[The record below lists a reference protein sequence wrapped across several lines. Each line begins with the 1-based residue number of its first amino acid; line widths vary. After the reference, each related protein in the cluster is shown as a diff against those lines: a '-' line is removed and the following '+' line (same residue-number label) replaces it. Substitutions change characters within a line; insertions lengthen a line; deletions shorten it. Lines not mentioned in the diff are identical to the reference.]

1 MVLVSYRYYTESRQ
15 RRRIV
20 DNLSIF
26 LFAIAGISTLVGAF
40 YLMASAANSKP
51 VRDYNAG
58 RLTGTWTT
66 EVKKPVHPEMR
77 DVEPG
82 TQLMGVNFDQKTE
95 CDLEEYKDL
104 QARINVLRAEL
115 EDQLG
120 DDDEDDEDGDII
132 VRV

>member
-1 MVLVSYRYYTESRQ
+1 M
-15 RRRIV
+15 

-40 YLMASAANSKP
+40 YLMHSVANSKP
-51 VRDYNAG
+51 VQEYNWHPMADG
-58 RLTGTWTT
+58 GP
-66 EVKKPVHPEMR
+66 ESPEFKKYMRKVTKRVHPEMK

-82 TQLMGVNFDQKTE
+82 TELMGVNFQQKTE

-104 QARINVLRAEL
+104 QARIEALRKEL
-115 EDQLG
+115 EG
-120 DDDEDDEDGDII
+120 DDEEEDDDDGGDGV

>member
-1 MVLVSYRYYTESRQ
+1 M
-15 RRRIV
+15 

-26 LFAIAGISTLVGAF
+26 LFAIAGISPLVGAF
-40 YLMASAANSKP
+40 YLMHSAASSKP
-51 VRDYNAG
+51 MRDYNTG
-58 RLTGTWTT
+58 RLSGTWTT

-82 TQLMGVNFDQKTE
+82 TQLMGVNFQQKTE

-104 QARINVLRAEL
+104 QARIEELRIEL
-115 EDQLG
+115 GGEED
-120 DDDEDDEDGDII
+120 DEEDEDDGGDIV

>member
-1 MVLVSYRYYTESRQ
+1 M
-15 RRRIV
+15 

-40 YLMASAANSKP
+40 YLMYSAANSKP

-66 EVKKPVHPEMR
+66 EVKKPVHPEMK

-82 TQLMGVNFDQKTE
+82 TQLMGVNFQQKTE
-95 CDLEEYKDL
+95 CDLEEYRSL
-104 QARINVLRAEL
+104 QARIEELRLEL
-115 EDQLG
+115 GGDEEDEE
-120 DDDEDDEDGDII
+120 DDDDGGD
-132 VRV
+132 VVALNR

>member
-1 MVLVSYRYYTESRQ
+1 M
-15 RRRIV
+15 

-40 YLMASAANSKP
+40 YLMYSAANSKP

-66 EVKKPVHPEMR
+66 EVKKPVHPEMK

-82 TQLMGVNFDQKTE
+82 TQLMGVNFQQKTE

-104 QARINVLRAEL
+104 QARIDALRVEL
-115 EDQLG
+115 GG
-120 DDDEDDEDGDII
+120 DLDIDPENFIEGDDEDDEDDGGDVVIS
-132 VRV
+132 RV

>member
-1 MVLVSYRYYTESRQ
+1 M
-15 RRRIV
+15 

-66 EVKKPVHPEMR
+66 EVKKPVHPEMK

-82 TQLMGVNFDQKTE
+82 TQLMGVNFQQKTE
-95 CDLEEYKDL
+95 CDLEEYRDL
-104 QARINVLRAEL
+104 QARIEQLRVEL
-115 EDQLG
+115 GGEI
-120 DDDEDDEDGDII
+120 DDEEDEEDDGGDVVIS
-132 VRV
+132 RA

>member
-1 MVLVSYRYYTESRQ
+1 MGELVDT
-15 RRRIV
+15 
-20 DNLSIF
+20 LSIF
-26 LFAIAGISTLVGAF
+26 LFLITSLSLLTGAIW
-40 YLMASAANSKP
+40 LMVSAANSKP

-82 TQLMGVNFDQKTE
+82 TQLMGVNFQQKTE

-104 QARINVLRAEL
+104 QARIEELRLEL
-115 EDQLG
+115 GG
-120 DDDEDDEDGDII
+120 DIDDEEDEDDDGGST
-132 VRV
+132 VVLNR